1 MIQATAKNKTERGS
15 VQRAL
20 LALLAQQP
28 RHGYELHDLFEAAIG
43 GHWEVNSGQIYSSLE
58 RLARDGLVVED
69 AIEKGGGPDK
79 RMWAVTAEGRAEL
92 VAWFQ
97 SPVPREYRL
106 RDEFYLKLMLVI
118 VTRTGNPRRVVQTQ
132 RRELLQELHDLITRR
147 DAANPLQELA
157 RILLMD
163 SAIMHTDAELRWLDM
178 VEARLDEIREQPI
191 QLPTPRRRGRP
202 RKNTGDNDTDLVAA
216 TD

>member
-28 RHGYELHDLFEAAIG
+28 RHGYELRDLFEAAIG

-58 RLARDGLVVED
+58 RLARDGLVVEE

-79 RMWAVTAEGRAEL
+79 RVWAVTDEGRAEL
-92 VAWFQ
+92 DQWFQ

-106 RDEFYLKLMLVI
+106 RDEFDLKLRMAI
-118 VTRTGNPRRVVQTQ
+118 VTRAGSPRRVLQAQ

-147 DAANPLQELA
+147 EGANPRQELA
-157 RILLMD
+157 HILLLD

-178 VEARLDEIREQPI
+178 IDARLDEIREQPI
-191 QLPTPRRRGRP
+191 PLPVPRRRGRP
-202 RKNTGDNDTDLVAA
+202 RKNPGDNEVNP
-216 TD
+216 